1 MAQSQTE
8 GIIISFE
15 GRTVKFDKSVDGIK
29 KALQLLQ
36 NETKLWKKEFA
47 KTGDLTSLNKQFKSL
62 LKQQTAARIQLDL
75 LLDDIERLANK
86 GQHRTKQEE
95 KEYQARLKQYS
106 VMRLQLT
113 KIEENIRLC
122 EDAINDFNEA
132 DLDKIISKIEEVS
145 DQFEK
150 FAEITGKAGD
160 FFKPFSDAAAKGL
173 KQSADS
179 AIQFQN
185 SFADVL
191 KTVSDIPEGSPMF
204 DELREGLVEMSKTVP
219 TTASDLATIMG
230 LAGQM
235 NVPAE
240 QLLDFTKN
248 MVDFG
253 NATNITA
260 QEATQD
266 IAQIY
271 NVIGRGGD
279 FSDLDNLLS
288 TIVELGNNTATTE
301 KDIVEMFRNISAA
314 SSSVGMTESQMA
326 ALAATLSSL
335 GLDKGGA
342 SSISRIMTNINMAV
356 DTNSEKLKE
365 WANVAGMTSEAF
377 SKAWKDDA
385 ASGLLAVVEGI
396 ARSKE
401 EGTSFGET
409 LEDLGIKEL
418 RQVDTISRLANA
430 NKSYADNIALAS
442 KAYAEG
448 TALSEEAAKRYQTV
462 QSRIQMLKNTFE
474 AFAISVGDIMI
485 PIIDKVIDGASR
497 IAEWLNNLSPQTKQL
512 IAVLMGVVATL
523 APLLLGISKISSK
536 LSSFTGGTLKDLL
549 TGNKNILAVGKQIGT
564 WLQGFLSS
572 PVAMLIAALVAL
584 YIGSEDFRNSVN
596 SLVQTLV
603 GLFKPA
609 IELVWNVLQLLW
621 EILGDVIDFIMVM
634 WEDFAKS
641 EYAQKFIKILQD
653 IISWIQ
659 TVLGWLGQLINM
671 ISSAVS
677 WFRNLLSAAREAS
690 SVSVGGRA
698 SMTGRSM
705 NVLNS
710 GGYGSGSI
718 VMNPVFNVSTSAV
731 TREDVKSWAK
741 WIADDVNEE
750 LGRRIR

>member
-1 MAQSQTE
+1 MAQTQTE
-8 GIIISFE
+8 GVTIVFE
-15 GRTVKFDKSVDGIK
+15 GRTVQFDRSVDGMK
-29 KALQLLQ
+29 KALDLLKR
-36 NETKLWKKEFA
+36 ETKMWKKEFEA
-47 KTGDLTSLNKQFKSL
+47 TGDLSAINKQFKSL
-62 LKQQTAARIQLDL
+62 LKQQTAARIQYGLII
-75 LLDDIERLANK
+75 DDIERLANK
-86 GQHRTKQEE
+86 GSERSEKEE
-95 KEYQARLKQYS
+95 KEYKARLKQYA
-106 VMRLQLT
+106 VMRTQLR
-113 KIEENIRLC
+113 KIAENIKIC

-132 DLDKIISKIEEVS
+132 DLDKLIEKLDEIS

-150 FAEITGKAGD
+150 ISDITGEVGG
-160 FFKPFSDAAAKGL
+160 FLKPFSDAATKGL

-179 AIQFQN
+179 AIEFQS

-191 KTVSDIPEGSPMF
+191 KTVNDASPEQFG
-204 DELREGLVEMSKTVP
+204 ELRDGLLEMSKTVP
-219 TTASDLATIMG
+219 TTASDLAKIMG

-240 QLLDFTKN
+240 QLLDFTKK

-260 QEATQD
+260 EEATQD

-288 TIVELGNNTATTE
+288 TIVDLGNNTATTE
-301 KDIVEMFRNISAA
+301 KDIVEMFRNIASA
-314 SSSVGMTESQMA
+314 SSGVGMTESQMA

-365 WANVAGMTSEAF
+365 WASVAGMSAKKF
-377 SKAWKDDA
+377 SKVWKDDA

-418 RQVDTISRLANA
+418 RQVDTITRLSNA
-430 NKSYADNIALAS
+430 NKDYANNIRLADA
-442 KAYAEG
+442 AYEEH
-448 TALSEEAAKRYQTV
+448 TALTEEAAKRYETV
-462 QSRIQMLKNTFE
+462 QSKIQILKNTFQ
-474 AFAISVGDIMI
+474 AFAISIGDIML
-485 PIIDKVIDGASR
+485 PIIEKVIAGVSK
-497 IAEWLNNLSPQTKQL
+497 ISEWLNNLSPQAKQM
-512 IAVLMGVVATL
+512 IAILMGIIASL
-523 APLLLGISKISSK
+523 APLLLGINKISGVLGK
-536 LSSFTGGTLKDLL
+536 FTGGTLKDLL
-549 TGNKNILAVGKQIGT
+549 TNNKNILAVGKQIGT

-572 PVAMLIAALVAL
+572 PVALLIAALVAL

-641 EYAQKFIKILQD
+641 EYAQRFIQILQD

-659 TVLGWLGQLINM
+659 TVLGWIGQLINM

-677 WFRNLLSAAREAS
+677 WFRNLLGAAREAS
-690 SVSVGGRA
+690 GISVGGRA
-698 SMTGRSM
+698 TMTGNGM
-705 NVLNS
+705 NVINS
-710 GGYGSGSI
+710 GGYGSGGI
-718 VMNPVFNVSTSAV
+718 VMNPVFNVTTSAV
-731 TREDVKSWAK
+731 TREDVRSWAR